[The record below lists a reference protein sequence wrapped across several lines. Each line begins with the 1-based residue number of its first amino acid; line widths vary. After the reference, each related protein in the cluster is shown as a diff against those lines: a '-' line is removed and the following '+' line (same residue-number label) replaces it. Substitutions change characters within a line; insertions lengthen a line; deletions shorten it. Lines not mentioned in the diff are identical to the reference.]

1 MARYFAARS
10 GIPFVGLRFSNVWDA
25 ADHAALDSYQDDPR
39 LRSWNAWGWV
49 DTRDVAQA
57 CRLAL
62 TAGASGADVF
72 VIAAADTVMA
82 RPSRDVLAE
91 VFPDVPIRGD
101 LSGRQTLL
109 SIEKARRVLGY
120 EPEHSLAERLG
131 PIG

>member
-1 MARYFAARS
+1 M
-10 GIPFVGLRFSNVWDA
+10 WDE
-25 ADHAALDSYQDDPR
+25 ADHAALDSYQDDAR

-62 TAGASGADVF
+62 TAEVSGADVF
-72 VIAAADTVMA
+72 VIAAADTVMT
-82 RPSRDVLAE
+82 RSSHDLVTE
-91 VFPDVPIRGD
+91 VFPDVPIRGE
-101 LSGRQTLL
+101 LTGRETLL

-120 EPEHSLAERLG
+120 EPDHSLAERLG